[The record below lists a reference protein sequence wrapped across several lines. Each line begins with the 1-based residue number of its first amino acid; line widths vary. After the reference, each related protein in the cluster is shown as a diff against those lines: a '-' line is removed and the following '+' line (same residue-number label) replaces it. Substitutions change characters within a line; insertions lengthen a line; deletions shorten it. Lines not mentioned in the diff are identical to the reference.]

1 MNTIKFSATVVT
13 FLSLLFTS
21 CKKEIIHGKGDIITQ
36 ERTVSNFSRVKI
48 TGITDVTLIQGS
60 SFRVTVSDYENLV
73 DEVET
78 ALSGDEL
85 RVGYKRNV
93 WVTKGK
99 SKAVITMPSLKGV
112 RVDGSGDFIIE
123 GPFTGTSLFSVEI
136 NGSGNVSINNAIVDE
151 ADIHISGSGDV
162 RNFGLQ
168 CNKVTV
174 KVSGSGN
181 TEITVHNLLDVRI
194 NGSGDV
200 YYKGTASVSASISG
214 SGKVIKR

>member
-21 CKKEIIHGKGDIITQ
+21 CKKEIIHGKGDIVTQ

-112 RVDGSGDFIIE
+112 QVDGSGDFIIE

-168 CNKVTV
+168 CKKATV

-200 YYKGTASVSASISG
+200 YYKGTASVSASING

>member
-1 MNTIKFSATVVT
+1 MNTIKFSATLLA
-13 FLSLLFTS
+13 FISLVFTS
-21 CKKEIIHGKGDIITQ
+21 CKKEIIHGKGDIVTQ
-36 ERTVSNFSRVKI
+36 ERTVSDFSRVKI

-73 DEVET
+73 NEVET

-112 RVDGSGDFIIE
+112 RVDGSGDFVIE
-123 GPFTGTSLFSVEI
+123 GPFTGTSFFSVEI
-136 NGSGNVSINNAIVDE
+136 NGSGNVSINNAVVDE

-162 RNFGLQ
+162 KNFGLQ
-168 CNKVTV
+168 CNKATV

-181 TEITVHNLLDVRI
+181 TELTVNNFLDVRI
-194 NGSGDV
+194 DGSGDV
-200 YYKGTASVSASISG
+200 YYKGNASVNARING
-214 SGKVIKR
+214 SGKVIKQ

>member
-1 MNTIKFSATVVT
+1 MNTIKFSA
-13 FLSLLFTS
+13 LLLVFISIVFTS
-21 CKKEIIHGKGDIITQ
+21 CKKEIIRGKGDIVTQ
-36 ERTVSNFSRVKI
+36 ERTVSGFSRVKI
-48 TGITDVTLIQGS
+48 TGITDITLIQGS

-73 DEVET
+73 NEVET

-99 SKAVITMPSLKGV
+99 SKAIITLPSLKGV
-112 RVDGSGDFIIE
+112 RVDGSGDFIID
-123 GPFTGTSLFSVEI
+123 GPFTGTDFFSVEI
-136 NGSGNVSINNAIVDE
+136 NGSGNVSINNAIVEE

-168 CNKVTV
+168 CKKATV

-181 TEITVHNLLDVRI
+181 TELTVSELLDVRI
-194 NGSGDV
+194 DGSGDV
-200 YYKGTASVSASISG
+200 YYKGTPAVNARING
-214 SGKVIKR
+214 SGKVVKK